1 MPRLIATAMTRIASV
16 EVVLEFDVTARLGP
30 SMRSVRLTLQGLPS
44 TEDVLQ
50 SGNSL
55 YVAAPGPPQGGGS
68 QKPATQGEIIMNED
82 YAASSSLF
90 TRGRRGRP
98 PRYRRTPVHHER
110 HASE

>member
-55 YVAAPGPPQGGGS
+55 YVAAPGPPPGRWLTKACHARRNNHERGLRGIVQPLHTKTPGP
-68 QKPATQGEIIMNED
+68 PATLPSD
-82 YAASSSLF
+82 ACPSRAA
-90 TRGRRGRP
+90 RI
-98 PRYRRTPVHHER
+98 
-110 HASE
+110 